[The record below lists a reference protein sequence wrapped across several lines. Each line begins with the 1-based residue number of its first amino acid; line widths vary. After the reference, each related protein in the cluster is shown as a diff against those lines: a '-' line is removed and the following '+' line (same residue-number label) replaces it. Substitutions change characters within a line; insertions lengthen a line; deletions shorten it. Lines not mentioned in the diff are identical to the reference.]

1 MNVDLIVDKEYKAWL
16 AGIKLNIRIAQQAVS
31 QLPEEQKVQQPVG
44 KIQEAE
50 KSQQAVG
57 QIEQRGI
64 FHIVAEYALSDINK
78 PIGVSE
84 YRLTESIPD
93 TFKGSL
99 PTIEQIEAELG
110 GERG

>member
-1 MNVDLIVDKEYKAWL
+1 MNSDPILDKEYKPWL
-16 AGIKLNIRIAQQAVS
+16 SDIKLKVRNAQQAVS
-31 QLPEEQKVQQPVG
+31 QLPGEQKVQQPVG
-44 KIQEAE
+44 QT
-50 KSQQAVG
+50 
-57 QIEQRGI
+57 EQRAIPHI
-64 FHIVAEYALSDINK
+64 FAEYALNDINK
-78 PIGVSE
+78 LIGVSE

>member
-1 MNVDLIVDKEYKAWL
+1 MSSDLLLDKEHKASLAYMKLKVLIV
-16 AGIKLNIRIAQQAVS
+16 QQAVS
-31 QLPEEQKVQQPVG
+31 QLPGEQKVQQPVG
-44 KIQEAE
+44 QIQGAE
-50 KSQQAVG
+50 KSQQVVD
-57 QIEQRGI
+57 QIKQRWI
-64 FHIVAEYALSDINK
+64 SCIVAEYALSDINK